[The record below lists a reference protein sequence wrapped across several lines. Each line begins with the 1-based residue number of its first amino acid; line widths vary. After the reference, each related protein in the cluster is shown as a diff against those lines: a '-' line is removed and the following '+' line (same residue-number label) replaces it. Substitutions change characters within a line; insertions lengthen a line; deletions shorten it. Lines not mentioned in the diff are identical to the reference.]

1 MSQLPLQTGPRIKVA
16 LIGYGFVGK
25 TFHGPLISAIEGLE
39 LIVVA
44 SSDSEKVHKDYPDV
58 EVIASAE
65 AAITHPHVDLVVI
78 ASPNQTH
85 ASLAKL
91 ALLANKHVVVDKPFT
106 LDLPEARELIQLAT
120 QQQRLLSVFHNRR
133 WDSDFLAIKTYIQAG
148 KIGNIAHFE
157 SHMDRFRPQVR
168 DRWREQ
174 AQPGSG
180 LWFDIGPHLVDQTLQ
195 LFGLPD
201 SVEGN
206 ICLLR
211 EGAQIDDWAHVV
223 LNYPKHR
230 VILHCSMLA
239 AGGSLRFVA
248 HGTEGSLVKTCIDQQ
263 ESQLAAGILPGSET
277 WGQDN
282 DEVIYYCPEGKSHL
296 LPTPA
301 GDQRLYYQG
310 IANALRQGDNNPVP
324 AVEALAVMAVIE
336 AAVSASQS
344 GTRQGLAL
352 TEQEIAQLR

>member
-1 MSQLPLQTGPRIKVA
+1 MSQAPHQSTPRIKVA

-25 TFHGPLISAIEGLE
+25 TFHAPLISAIAGLE
-39 LIVVA
+39 LFIIA
-44 SSDSEKVHKDYPDV
+44 SSDSEKVHHDYPGA
-58 EVIASAE
+58 EVIADPE
-65 AAITHPHVDLVVI
+65 AAITHPEVDLVVI
-78 ASPNQTH
+78 ASPNATH
-85 ASLAKL
+85 APLAKV

-106 LDLPEARELIQLAT
+106 LDLAEARELIEIAD
-120 QQQRLLSVFHNRR
+120 QQHRLLSVFHNRR
-133 WDSDFLAIKTYIQAG
+133 WDSDFLAIKRYLQAG
-148 KIGNIAHFE
+148 KIGTIAQFE

-168 DRWREQ
+168 DRWREK

-180 LWFDIGPHLVDQTLQ
+180 LWFDIGPHLVDQALQ

-223 LNYPKHR
+223 LNYAKHR

-248 HGTEGSLVKTCIDQQ
+248 HGTEGSLVKAGIDQQ
-263 ESQLAAGILPGSET
+263 EAQLAAGVRPGSDT
-277 WGQDN
+277 WGQDG
-282 DEVIYYCPEGKSHL
+282 DQVIYYCPEGKPHPL
-296 LPTPA
+296 TTPA
-301 GDQRLYYQG
+301 GDQSRYYQG
-310 IANALRQGDNNPVP
+310 IADAIRLAAPNPVSG
-324 AVEALAVMAVIE
+324 VEALAVMAVME
-336 AAVSASQS
+336 AAVAASQS
-344 GTRQGLAL
+344 GQRQVVAL

>member
-1 MSQLPLQTGPRIKVA
+1 MSQAPQQTTPRIKVV

-25 TFHGPLISAIEGLE
+25 TFHAPLITAIEELE
-39 LIVVA
+39 LIIIA
-44 SSDSEKVHKDYPDV
+44 SSDSEKVHRDYPAV
-58 EVIASAE
+58 EVIADPE
-65 AAITHPHVDLVVI
+65 TAITHPEVDLVVI
-78 ASPNQTH
+78 ASPNATH
-85 ASLAKL
+85 APLAKL

-106 LDLPEARELIQLAT
+106 LDLAEARELIEIAD

-133 WDSDFLAIKTYIQAG
+133 WDSDFLAIKTQLQTG
-148 KIGNIAHFE
+148 KIGNIAQFE

-168 DRWREQ
+168 DRWREK

-180 LWFDIGPHLVDQTLQ
+180 LWFDIGPHLIDQALQ

-211 EGAQIDDWAHVV
+211 EGAQIDDWAHVIM
-223 LNYPKHR
+223 NYPQHR

-248 HGTEGSLVKTCIDQQ
+248 HGTEGSLVKAGIDQQ
-263 ESQLAAGILPGSET
+263 EAQLAAGVRPGDDI
-277 WGQDN
+277 WGQD
-282 DEVIYYCPEGKSHL
+282 DDPVVYYCPEGKAHSL
-296 LPTPA
+296 TTPA
-301 GDQRLYYQG
+301 GDQSRYYRG
-310 IANALRQGDNNPVP
+310 IADALRQGAPNPVSGI
-324 AVEALAVMAVIE
+324 EALAVMAVME
-336 AAVSASQS
+336 AAVAASQS
-344 GTRQGLAL
+344 GQRQVIAL